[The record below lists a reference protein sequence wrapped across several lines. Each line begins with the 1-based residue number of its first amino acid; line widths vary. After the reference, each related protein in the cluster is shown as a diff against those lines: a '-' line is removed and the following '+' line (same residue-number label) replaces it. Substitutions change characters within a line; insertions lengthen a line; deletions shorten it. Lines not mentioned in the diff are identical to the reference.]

1 MRSHLATSKW
11 RKTRSLLAIPI
22 NLESHLAIPFIQQV
36 IRGPIW
42 RPPNSETRDPFW
54 RSPLVNLES
63 HLAIP
68 FIHEK
73 RGPIWRPPNNETRD
87 HLSRSPLIKN
97 QTIYLVNRLTWSPLL
112 AIPFYRLLDV
122 ALPDGRV

>member
-11 RKTRSLLAIPI
+11 RKTRSLLAISI

-42 RPPNSETRDPFW
+42 RPPNNETRDPFW
-54 RSPLVNLES
+54 RSPLINLES

-68 FIHEK
+68 FYSQ
-73 RGPIWRPPNNETRD
+73 RYARSLLATFFDQYRNTRS
-87 HLSRSPLIKN
+87 LLESP
-97 QTIYLVNRLTWSPLL
+97 L
-112 AIPFYRLLDV
+112 AIPFYGLLDV
-122 ALPDGRV
+122 VLPDGKV

>member
-54 RSPLVNLES
+54 RSPLVNSES

-68 FIHEK
+68 LTNMKHEVPSGDLK
-73 RGPIWRPPNNETRD
+73 MAKNEIPSGDLHQLGIPSGDSFYSTGNTRS
-87 HLSRSPLIKN
+87 HLATSK
-97 QTIYLVNRLTWSPLL
+97 
-112 AIPFYRLLDV
+112 
-122 ALPDGRV
+122 